1 MIAKRYHN
9 IPQGYIMWRKPY
21 IISKIY
27 HIALWQYII
36 SNLSPDKLEF
46 IFLYYYKIYIIMVKM
61 LEKAEDKL

>member
-36 SNLSPDKLEF
+36 SNLKARQVRLHLPGWF
-46 IFLYYYKIYIIMVKM
+46 MGIICS
-61 LEKAEDKL
+61 